1 MFVKEYLCYTSPDGI
16 GIGIFLR
23 ALPFMFDIQ
32 ATVTRL
38 HISECFGG
46 CPGSV
51 IRDLVRRSNNELVF
65 RRLSGETA
73 LN

>member
-1 MFVKEYLCYTSPDGI
+1 MFVIEYLFYTSPDGI

-32 ATVTRL
+32 AVTRL

-51 IRDLVRRSNNELVF
+51 IRDLVRRSDNELVF